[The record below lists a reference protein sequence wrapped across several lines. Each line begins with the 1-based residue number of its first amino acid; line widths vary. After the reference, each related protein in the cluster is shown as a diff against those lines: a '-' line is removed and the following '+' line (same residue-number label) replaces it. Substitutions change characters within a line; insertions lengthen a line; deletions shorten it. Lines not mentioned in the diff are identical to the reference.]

1 MRSTISLLWKEYREQ
16 RWFLIAALVIF
27 CGFPLIE
34 ATGRY
39 LRPPAAQP
47 GLPAPRAEFYSD
59 SAVAMVLGLG
69 GVLAIFVAI
78 GSTTRDLRD
87 ELHVFWRSRPVG
99 VARWMGIKY
108 AAGLFTVLTA
118 CTIPALMQFWMAAGS
133 GRHWSVAEVAG
144 AVGIHSFAVV
154 LIFSVAFLLG
164 CLLRHATHAALL
176 ALAAAIAIYFLPVV
190 VAPLAPLSV
199 FNLMNNEALTLA
211 RNITRNPA
219 GWNIDIFKPW
229 RISIEPVEWTIF
241 VAAMLG
247 GSIAAVVL
255 AMVTVARD
263 WRVEADRRAMHWS
276 LGGVAMLMFGA
287 TAFQVGSNLK
297 VQRQFDLPLAKH
309 TVVGFAF
316 DGSRGAALLRSTENV
331 QYYGQTDVKLCSV
344 EATPDGAV
352 RCGPIITIPEKMNVS
367 WNWSS
372 DVLFRRPQ
380 RPDRAHV
387 LVEHSGWLPQTVNG
401 RSYEVTLLQLLT
413 LDLIGRSGDPVVHRL
428 DLLPHLP
435 DMQMSTMT
443 FQQDARLFVAG
454 RNEVVEIDLSDA
466 DAPRLAR
473 TIDTTEPRPG
483 GAGRSNTL
491 WTFSGESYD
500 AVTGKPLV
508 LVQLAP
514 LPDMT
519 LRQRLEATLALS
531 LNNVRKALDGDLLVA
546 GDGKTISTYRLAK
559 LDEQY
564 AVFDLV
570 ARREYTP
577 LERLAGSY
585 VSGITIIDGRAY
597 AREHRMGNGLSAYDI
612 RDPARPR
619 SVGHFAVP
627 KAPNLSVARLASGEL
642 LLAADRFYVLA
653 PPKPLE

>member
-1 MRSTISLLWKEYREQ
+1 
-16 RWFLIAALVIF
+16 
-27 CGFPLIE
+27 
-34 ATGRY
+34 
-39 LRPPAAQP
+39 
-47 GLPAPRAEFYSD
+47 
-59 SAVAMVLGLG
+59 MVLFF
-69 GVLAIFVAI
+69 VLYFFFCFFFFF
-78 GSTTRDLRD
+78 SSRRRHTRFDCDWSSDVCSSDL
-87 ELHVFWRSRPVG
+87 
-99 VARWMGIKY
+99 
-108 AAGLFTVLTA
+108 
-118 CTIPALMQFWMAAGS
+118 
-133 GRHWSVAEVAG
+133 
-144 AVGIHSFAVV
+144 
-154 LIFSVAFLLG
+154 
-164 CLLRHATHAALL
+164 
-176 ALAAAIAIYFLPVV
+176 
-190 VAPLAPLSV
+190 
-199 FNLMNNEALTLA
+199 
-211 RNITRNPA
+211 
-219 GWNIDIFKPW
+219 
-229 RISIEPVEWTIF
+229 
-241 VAAMLG
+241 
-247 GSIAAVVL
+247 SIAAVVL
-255 AMVTVARD
+255 ALVTVARD

-297 VQRQFDLPLAKH
+297 VQRQFDLPLPKH

-316 DGSRGAALLRSTENV
+316 DGTRGAALLRTTENV
-331 QYYGQTDVKLCSV
+331 QYYGQTQVQICSV
-344 EATPDGAV
+344 DTTSDGTV
-352 RCGPIITIPEKMNVS
+352 QCGPVITIPEKMNVS

-372 DVLFRRPQ
+372 DVLFRRAQ

-401 RSYEVTLLQLLT
+401 RNYEVTFLQVLT
-413 LDLIGRSGDPVVHRL
+413 LDLTGQSADPVVHRL

-435 DMQMSTMT
+435 DMQMSAMT

-508 LVQLAP
+508 QVQLAP

-531 LNNVRKALDGDLLVA
+531 LNNMRKALDGDLLVA
-546 GDGKTISTYRLAK
+546 GDGKTISTYRLTK
-559 LDEQY
+559 LDEQL

-597 AREHRMGNGLSAYDI
+597 AREHRMGNGLSVYDI

-653 PPKPLE
+653 PQSR